1 MNRLLRKLQ
10 VLSFIASA
18 VAFTQQHFF
27 SHKVE
32 KKESILLA
40 ISRMF
45 DTNKLGRLEDYLSID
60 PLLGV
65 IGTFH

>member
-1 MNRLLRKLQ
+1 M
-10 VLSFIASA
+10 
-18 VAFTQQHFF
+18 
-27 SHKVE
+27 
-32 KKESILLA
+32 A